1 MVLAYVLAYFVVRL
15 GVTGWPSA
23 IQFAV
28 LAWIGF
34 PVLLLAGSVMW
45 ENVPWKLAAIHAGD
59 WFLKILLMVIILSR
73 WR

>member
-1 MVLAYVLAYFVVRL
+1 VLAYVLAYLDARL
-15 GVTGWPSA
+15 GVIGWPAA
-23 IQFAV
+23 IQVAI

-34 PVLLLAGSVMW
+34 PVILLAGSVMW

-59 WFLKILLMVIILSR
+59 WLFKLLLMVIILSR